1 MHVYRMS
8 ALGLATRAS
17 GAYRYAVRSEG
28 PSAGVQSPR
37 LLCTTTL
44 AHTCPHPPTPAHTS
58 PHLPTPV
65 HTCPHLSASART
77 CPSPL
82 APLKSNPAPPP
93 PLIPYLPLAGVYR
106 VLAYILGQCT
116 VVSGPNTNCKATV
129 LANVNAFLSA
139 ELCYDGR
146 Y

>member
-1 MHVYRMS
+1 MYARVPHVCS
-8 ALGLATRAS
+8 RAGHS
-17 GAYRYAVRSEG
+17 GERSVPVRCQVRG
-28 PSAGVQSPR
+28 PFRRRPV
-37 LLCTTTL
+37 TTTL
-44 AHTCPHPPTPAHTS
+44 VHH
-58 PHLPTPV
+58 
-65 HTCPHLSASART
+65 HTCPHLSTPSHTCTHLPTPPHTCPHLSTSART
-77 CPSPL
+77 CPFPL